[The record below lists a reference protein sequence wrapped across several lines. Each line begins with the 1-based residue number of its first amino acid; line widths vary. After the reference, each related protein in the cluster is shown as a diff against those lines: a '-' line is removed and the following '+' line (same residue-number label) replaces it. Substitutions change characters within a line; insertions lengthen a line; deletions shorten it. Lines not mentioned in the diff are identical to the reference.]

1 MSVYTLPTRLAAMTA
16 GILAGGMIAA
26 APAHAFSDDEARRAI
41 LELRQQVQQLSE
53 QNRQARIQL
62 ADQLETLQQEV
73 AKMRGQLELLG
84 WESEMAKR
92 ANEAQSPDSIPNVGD
107 PQEQAA
113 YEAAAEA
120 FRSGNY
126 KEAATAFSTFLE
138 AYPNSQLTPE
148 AQFYQGSSR
157 YASKDFKGSI
167 AGLRAMVK
175 SAPDSP
181 RAPDALLVIAASQIE
196 LGDLNGAKASLQQIV
211 KDYPQATAAETAKSR
226 LKLL

>member
-1 MSVYTLPTRLAAMTA
+1 MSVHTLPSRLATMAA
-16 GILAGGMIAA
+16 GVLAYGLLATS
-26 APAHAFSDDEARRAI
+26 AHAFSDDEARRAI
-41 LELRQQVQQLSE
+41 LELRQQVQQISE

-126 KEAATAFSTFLE
+126 KEAASGFSTFLE
-138 AYPNSQLTPE
+138 AYPSSQLAPE

-175 SAPDSP
+175 ASPDSP
-181 RAPDALLVIAASQIE
+181 RAADALLVIAASQIE

-211 KDYPQATAAETAKSR
+211 KDYPQTTAAETAKSR
-226 LKLL
+226 LELL

>member
-1 MSVYTLPTRLAAMTA
+1 MSIHTLPSRLATLAA
-16 GILAGGMIAA
+16 GLLTYGLIA

-41 LELRQQVQQLSE
+41 LELRQQVQQITE

-62 ADQLETLQQEV
+62 ADQLESLQQEV

-92 ANEAQSPDSIPNVGD
+92 ANEAQTPDSIPNVGD

-113 YEAAAEA
+113 YEAAAEF
-120 FRSGNY
+120 FRAGNY
-126 KEAATAFSTFLE
+126 KEAATGFSTFLD
-138 AYPNSQLTPE
+138 AYPNSQLAPE

-167 AGLRAMVK
+167 AGLRTMVR

-181 RAPDALLVIAASQIE
+181 RAPDALLVVAAAQIE

-211 KDYPQATAAETAKSR
+211 KDYPQTTAAETAKSR
-226 LKLL
+226 LQLL